1 MKSVQQYIL
10 ENGLAVTVSLAVAL
24 PIINRTYNAGAI
36 VERALIYSVIFI
48 LLAWLIVY
56 ELNAFTKSIGK
67 SLAALTLVIGTFT
80 LFSFVISEIV
90 LKLFMQEPFMAEP
103 STAASAVLIFW
114 VWVLSMFF
122 SVVILWLRNFNQAR
136 KILGS

>member
-24 PIINRTYNAGAI
+24 PIVNRIYNAGAI
-36 VERALIYSVIFI
+36 VSRVLIYSVIFI

-56 ELNAFTKSIGK
+56 ELNAFTKLIGK
-67 SLAALTLVIGTFT
+67 SLAALILFIGTFT
-80 LFSFVISEIV
+80 LFSFVISDIV
-90 LKLFMQEPFMAEP
+90 LRLFKQTSFMAGS

-122 SVVILWLRNFNQAR
+122 SVVILWLQNFNQAR